1 MIEIPNFHKI
11 DEEEHG
17 AIIATVNNLVT
28 RLKSSG
34 GHIAFDKAVL
44 VETEQDDDYQV
55 LIVVL
60 KQGKEKTQ

>member
-44 VETEQDDDYQV
+44 VETEQDDYQV
-55 LIVVL
+55 IIVVL

>member
-1 MIEIPNFHKI
+1 MIETPNFHKI
-11 DEEEHG
+11 NEEELG

-44 VETEQDDDYQV
+44 VETEQDDYQV

>member
-11 DEEEHG
+11 DEEELG

-44 VETEQDDDYQV
+44 VETEQDDYQV

>member
-1 MIEIPNFHKI
+1 MIETQNFHKI
-11 DEEEHG
+11 DEEELG

-34 GHIAFDKAVL
+34 GLIAFDKAVL
-44 VETEQDDDYQV
+44 VETEQDDYQV

>member
-11 DEEEHG
+11 DEEELG

-34 GHIAFDKAVL
+34 GHIAFDKAIL
-44 VETEQDDDYQV
+44 VETEQDDYQV

>member
-11 DEEEHG
+11 DEEELG

-44 VETEQDDDYQV
+44 VETEQDDYQV

-60 KQGKEKTQ
+60 KQGK

>member
-1 MIEIPNFHKI
+1 MTEIPNFHKI

-44 VETEQDDDYQV
+44 VETEQDDYQV

>member
-44 VETEQDDDYQV
+44 VETEQDDYQV

>member
-11 DEEEHG
+11 DEEELG

-34 GHIAFDKAVL
+34 GHIAFDKAAL
-44 VETEQDDDYQV
+44 VETEQDDYQV

-60 KQGKEKTQ
+60 KQGK

>member
-11 DEEEHG
+11 DEEETG

-28 RLKSSG
+28 RLKLSG
-34 GHIAFDKAVL
+34 GLIAFDKAIL
-44 VETEQDDDYQV
+44 VETEQDDYQV
-55 LIVVL
+55 LIVAL

>member
-11 DEEEHG
+11 DEEELG

-44 VETEQDDDYQV
+44 VETEQDDYQV

-60 KQGKEKTQ
+60 KKGKEKTQ

>member
-34 GHIAFDKAVL
+34 GLIAFDKAVL
-44 VETEQDDDYQV
+44 VETEQDDYQV

>member
-1 MIEIPNFHKI
+1 
-11 DEEEHG
+11 
-17 AIIATVNNLVT
+17 VNNLVT

-44 VETEQDDDYQV
+44 VETEQDDYQV

>member
-44 VETEQDDDYQV
+44 VETEQDDYQV

-60 KQGKEKTQ
+60 KQGKQKTQ

>member
-11 DEEEHG
+11 DEEELG
-17 AIIATVNNLVT
+17 TIIATVNNLVT
-28 RLKSSG
+28 RLNKSG
-34 GHIAFDKAVL
+34 EDNAFDKAIL
-44 VETEQDDDYQV
+44 VETEQDDYQV

>member
-11 DEEEHG
+11 DEEELG

-34 GHIAFDKAVL
+34 GNIAFDKAIL
-44 VETEQDDDYQV
+44 VETEQDDYQV

-60 KQGKEKTQ
+60 KQGK

>member
-11 DEEEHG
+11 DEEELG
-17 AIIATVNNLVT
+17 AIITTVNNLVT

-44 VETEQDDDYQV
+44 VETEQDDYQV